1 MSQIDRSQLIPDP
14 QQPSRQPGGI
24 QSPRP
29 IAPAHGQQHGAAKT
43 SPRRNQGQHQ
53 QRKQYQQHQHRSA
66 NGAGHN
72 QGPSHTRV
80 SNNRGPADKRSAKG
94 KKTGGKTAFFV
105 VLGLVAIVY
114 IVGVVAFS
122 QIAYPNTTIAGV
134 DISFS
139 NASSAATKV
148 NSAWKH
154 YKLTVSGD
162 DFNWTYQPKSDEPI
176 VDGETAA
183 KEIISHNEAFIWPAR
198 LVDSLSG
205 KAKTTV
211 TTNEVNLNQDIDL
224 SMLSNAFDQKQFE
237 EDLGA
242 AIDAFNEGRTGTFEA
257 SSSYDEKAGK
267 FTIEKARSNEKLN
280 REHVIKYAEI
290 ELASLSET
298 VDLTKL
304 GNDAYEPL
312 NGTLTNDQIQA
323 ACDAANNFLGV
334 NVTLKLNGNDAGKV
348 DGSSV
353 LQWISFADPANP
365 TLDTSQI
372 SNWAADLANGF
383 NTVGSTRWWTR
394 ADGKQCAVEGGDF
407 GWSIDS
413 STLAKQVEDAINNKQ
428 TSEIEINYS
437 QKADTFTAK
446 GEPDWKAYIDVDLSE
461 QHARYYDEGGNIV
474 WEANFI
480 SGKPGEDATPEGVWQ
495 INSNDGATKLIGAK
509 DPKTGKPKYESPVS
523 YWMPFEGNMVG
534 FHDAT
539 WQNDS
544 SFDSAE
550 SYKWCGS
557 HGCINLRLADAKA
570 LHDCIKV
577 GLCVVVHS

>member
-1 MSQIDRSQLIPDP
+1 MSQNDRTQLIPDP
-14 QQPSRQPGGI
+14 QKPSRQTGGV
-24 QSPRP
+24 QAPRP
-29 IAPAHGQQHGAAKT
+29 IAPAHNQQYRAGGHA
-43 SPRRNQGQHQ
+43 SQQRNRQAHQQHQ
-53 QRKQYQQHQHRSA
+53 QYQGYQQHP
-66 NGAGHN
+66 AGNKAPN
-72 QGPSHTRV
+72 QGPSHARHNAPT
-80 SNNRGPADKRSAKG
+80 DKRGAGKKSG
-94 KKTGGKTAFFV
+94 KKTTLFV

-122 QIAYPNTTIAGV
+122 QVAYPNTTIAGV
-134 DISFS
+134 DVSLS

-148 NSAWKH
+148 SSAWKH
-154 YKLTVSGD
+154 YKLTVTGD
-162 DFNWTYQPKSDEPI
+162 DFSWTYQPESEEPI
-176 VDGETAA
+176 VDGEAAA
-183 KEIISHNEAFIWPAR
+183 KEIIGHNEAFIWPVR
-198 LVDSLSG
+198 LVESLSG
-205 KAKTTV
+205 K
-211 TTNEVNLNQDIDL
+211 TNSNAATESVDLDQDVDL
-224 SMLSNAFDQKQFE
+224 SMLSDAFDQKQFE

-242 AIDAFNEGRTGTFEA
+242 AIDEFNDGRSGTFEA
-257 SSSYDEKAGK
+257 SSSYDEDAGK
-267 FTIEKARSNEKLN
+267 FTVEKARSNEKIN
-280 REHVIKYAEI
+280 REHVITYAEI
-290 ELASLSET
+290 QLAALSDT
-298 VDLTKL
+298 VDINKI

-334 NVTLKLNGNDAGKV
+334 NVTLKLNGEDAGKV

-353 LQWISFADPANP
+353 LQWISFADPANS

-372 SNWAADLANGF
+372 SGWAAEFANGF
-383 NTVGSTRWWTR
+383 NTVGSTRWWKR
-394 ADGKQCAVEGGDF
+394 ADGKECAVEGGDY

-413 STLAKQVEDAINNKQ
+413 DTLAKQVEDAINNKQ
-428 TSEIEINYS
+428 TGEIEISYS
-437 QKADTFTAK
+437 KKADTFTAK

-461 QHARYYDEGGNIV
+461 QHARYYDENGNIV

-495 INSNDGATKLIGAK
+495 INSNDGASKLIGAK
-509 DPKTGKPKYESPVS
+509 DPATGKPKYESPVS

>member
-29 IAPAHGQQHGAAKT
+29 VAPAHGQQHGAANT
-43 SPRRNQGQHQ
+43 SPRPNQRQ
-53 QRKQYQQHQHRSA
+53 QYQQHQQRSA
-66 NGAGHN
+66 HGAGHN
-72 QGPSHTRV
+72 QGSSHTRV
-80 SNNRGPADKRSAKG
+80 SNNRGPANNRSAKG
-94 KKTGGKTAFFV
+94 NKTGGKTAFFV

-148 NSAWKH
+148 DSAWKH

-162 DFNWTYQPKSDEPI
+162 DFSWTYQPESDEPI
-176 VDGETAA
+176 VDGEAA
-183 KEIISHNEAFIWPAR
+183 AHEIIGSNEPLLWPSR
-198 LVDSLSG
+198 LIASLGG
-205 KAKTTV
+205 KNVSATKNGTIDL
-211 TTNEVNLNQDIDL
+211 EQDVDL
-224 SMLSNAFDQKQFE
+224 SMLSDAFDQKQFE

-428 TSEIEINYS
+428 TGEIEINYS

-461 QHARYYDEGGNIV
+461 QHARYYGEGGNIV

-539 WQNDS
+539 WQNDK
-544 SFDSAE
+544 SFDDPN

-570 LHDCIKV
+570 LHDCISV

>member
-1 MSQIDRSQLIPDP
+1 M
-14 QQPSRQPGGI
+14 
-24 QSPRP
+24 
-29 IAPAHGQQHGAAKT
+29 
-43 SPRRNQGQHQ
+43 
-53 QRKQYQQHQHRSA
+53 
-66 NGAGHN
+66 
-72 QGPSHTRV
+72 
-80 SNNRGPADKRSAKG
+80 
-94 KKTGGKTAFFV
+94 
-105 VLGLVAIVY
+105 
-114 IVGVVAFS
+114 AFS

-154 YKLTVSGD
+154 YKLTVSGE
-162 DFNWTYQPKSDEPI
+162 DFSWTYQPESDEPI
-176 VDGETAA
+176 VNGEAA
-183 KEIISHNEAFIWPAR
+183 AHEIIGSNEPLLWPSR
-198 LVDSLSG
+198 LIASLGG
-205 KAKTTV
+205 KNVSTTKNA
-211 TTNEVNLNQDIDL
+211 TIDLEQDVDL
-224 SMLSNAFDQKQFE
+224 SMLSDTFDQKQFE

-242 AIDAFNEGRTGTFEA
+242 AIDAFNEGRSGTFEA
-257 SSSYDEKAGK
+257 SSSYDEQAGK
-267 FTIEKARSNEKLN
+267 FTVEKARSNEKLN
-280 REHVIKYAEI
+280 REHVIKYAEL
-290 ELASLSET
+290 ELASLAES
-298 VDLTKL
+298 VDITKI

-312 NGTLTNDQIQA
+312 NGTLTDDQIQA

-334 NVTLKLNGNDAGKV
+334 NVTLRLNGNDAGKV

-372 SNWAADLANGF
+372 SSWAADLANGF

-428 TSEIEINYS
+428 TGEIEINYS

-461 QHARYYDEGGNIV
+461 QHARYYDENGNIV

-523 YWMPFEGNMVG
+523 YWMPFEGNIVG

-539 WQNDS
+539 WQNDK
-544 SFDSAE
+544 SFDDPN

>member
-1 MSQIDRSQLIPDP
+1 MSQNDRTQLIPDP
-14 QQPSRQPGGI
+14 QKPSRHTGGV

-29 IAPAHGQQHGAAKT
+29 IAPAHGQQRGAANA
-43 SPRRNQGQHQ
+43 SQRPNQ
-53 QRKQYQQHQHRSA
+53 RQYQQHQQRPA
-66 NGAGHN
+66 NGAAPK
-72 QGPSHTRV
+72 QAPSHARTA
-80 SNNRGPADKRSAKG
+80 NNRGPADKRTNKSNKS
-94 KKTGGKTAFFV
+94 GGKTALFV

-122 QIAYPNTTIAGV
+122 QVAYPNTTIAGV
-134 DISFS
+134 DVSFS

-154 YKLTVSGD
+154 YKLTVAGD
-162 DFNWTYQPKSDEPI
+162 DFSWTYQPESDEPI
-176 VDGETAA
+176 VDGEEAA
-183 KEIISHNEAFIWPAR
+183 HEIISNNEPLLWPSR
-198 LVDSLSG
+198 LIASLNGKTDSATKNASVDLD
-205 KAKTTV
+205 
-211 TTNEVNLNQDIDL
+211 QDVDL
-224 SMLSNAFDQKQFE
+224 SMLSDAFDQKQFE
-237 EDLGA
+237 EDLGS
-242 AIDAFNEGRTGTFEA
+242 AIDAFNEGRSGTFEA
-257 SSSYDEKAGK
+257 ASSYDEKAGK
-267 FTIEKARSNEKLN
+267 FTVEMARSNEKLN

-290 ELASLSET
+290 ELASLAET
-298 VDLTKL
+298 VDITKI

-334 NVTLKLNGNDAGKV
+334 DVTLKLNGNDAGKV

-372 SNWAADLANGF
+372 SSWAAELANGF

-394 ADGKQCAVEGGDF
+394 ADGKECAVEGGDF

-413 STLAKQVEDAINNKQ
+413 STLAKQVEEAINNKQ
-428 TSEIEINYS
+428 TGDIEISYS
-437 QKADTFTAK
+437 KKADTFTAK

-461 QHARYYDEGGNIV
+461 QHARYYDENGNIV

-480 SGKPGEDATPEGVWQ
+480 SGLPGEDATPEGVWQ
-495 INSNDGATKLIGAK
+495 INSNDGASTLIGAK
-509 DPKTGKPKYESPVS
+509 DPETGKPKYESKVS

-539 WQNDS
+539 WQNDA
-544 SFDSAE
+544 SFDNAE

-570 LHDCIKV
+570 LHECIKV

>member
-1 MSQIDRSQLIPDP
+1 MSQLDRSQLIPDP

-29 IAPAHGQQHGAAKT
+29 IAPAHGQQHGAANT
-43 SPRRNQGQHQ
+43 SPRPNQGQHQ
-53 QRKQYQQHQHRSA
+53 QRQQRSA
-66 NGAGHN
+66 HGAGHN

-80 SNNRGPADKRSAKG
+80 SNNRGSADNRSAKG

-162 DFNWTYQPKSDEPI
+162 DFSWTYQPESDEPI
-176 VDGETAA
+176 VDGEAA
-183 KEIISHNEAFIWPAR
+183 AHEIIGSNEPLLWPSR
-198 LVDSLSG
+198 LIASLGG
-205 KAKTTV
+205 KNVSATKNGTIDL
-211 TTNEVNLNQDIDL
+211 EQDVDL
-224 SMLSNAFDQKQFE
+224 SMLSDAFDQKQFE
-237 EDLGA
+237 GDLGA

-290 ELASLSET
+290 ELASLAET

-372 SNWAADLANGF
+372 SSWAADLANGF

-428 TSEIEINYS
+428 TGEIEINYS

-461 QHARYYDEGGNIV
+461 QHARYYDESGNIV

-570 LHDCIKV
+570 LHDCISV

>member
-1 MSQIDRSQLIPDP
+1 MSQNDRTQLIPDP
-14 QQPSRQPGGI
+14 QQPNRPAGGV

-29 IAPAHGQQHGAAKT
+29 IAPNHGKQRGASNASRRPGQQH
-43 SPRRNQGQHQ
+43 
-53 QRKQYQQHQHRSA
+53 QQHTA
-66 NGAGHN
+66 NGNAPR
-72 QGPSHTRV
+72 QAPSHARADRG
-80 SNNRGPADKRSAKG
+80 SNQKPSSSKNL
-94 KKTGGKTAFFV
+94 GGKTTLFV
-105 VLGLVAIVY
+105 VLGLIVIVY

-122 QIAYPNTTIAGV
+122 QVAYPNTTIAGV

-139 NASSAATKV
+139 SASSAATKV

-162 DFNWTYQPKSDEPI
+162 DFSWTYQPESDKPI
-176 VDGETAA
+176 VDGEAA
-183 KEIISHNEAFIWPAR
+183 AREIIEANEPLLWPSR
-198 LVDSLSG
+198 LVASLSG
-205 KAKTTV
+205 KTDTATEDNTIDLDKKV
-211 TTNEVNLNQDIDL
+211 DL
-224 SMLSNAFDQKQFE
+224 SMLSDAFDQKQFE
-237 EDLGA
+237 EDLGS
-242 AIDAFNEGRTGTFEA
+242 AIDAFNEGRSGTFEA
-257 SSSYDEKAGK
+257 ASSYDEQAGK
-267 FTIEKARSNEKLN
+267 FTVEKARSNEKLN
-280 REHVIKYAEI
+280 REHVIKYAEL
-290 ELASLSET
+290 ELASLAES
-298 VDLTKL
+298 VDLSKI

-312 NGTLTNDQIQA
+312 NGTLTNDQIKA

-334 NVTLKLNGNDAGKV
+334 NVSLKLNGEEAGKV

-353 LQWISFADPANP
+353 LQWISFADAANP

-372 SNWAADLANGF
+372 SSWAAELANSF
-383 NTVGSTRWWTR
+383 NTIGTTRWWKR
-394 ADGKQCAVEGGDF
+394 ADGKDCVVEGGDF

-413 STLAKQVEDAINNKQ
+413 KTLAKQVEDAINNKQ
-428 TSEIEINYS
+428 TGDIEIDYS
-437 QKADTFTAK
+437 NKADTFTAK

-461 QHARYYDEGGNIV
+461 QHARYYDESGNIV

-495 INSNDGATKLIGAK
+495 INSNNGASKLIGAK
-509 DPKTGKPKYESPVS
+509 DPETGKPKYESPVS

-539 WQNDS
+539 WQNDK
-544 SFDSAE
+544 SFDDPN

>member
-1 MSQIDRSQLIPDP
+1 MSQNDRTQLIPDP
-14 QQPSRQPGGI
+14 QQPSRPAGGV

-29 IAPAHGQQHGAAKT
+29 IAPNHGQQRGASNA
-43 SPRRNQGQHQ
+43 SQRPGQQHQ
-53 QRKQYQQHQHRSA
+53 QHAA
-66 NGAGHN
+66 NGNTPRKARSHARGNHN
-72 QGPSHTRV
+72 TAQKPNS
-80 SNNRGPADKRSAKG
+80 S
-94 KKTGGKTAFFV
+94 KKLGGKTTLFV

-122 QIAYPNTTIAGV
+122 QVAYPNTTIAGV
-134 DISFS
+134 DVSFS

-154 YKLTVSGD
+154 YKLTVTGD
-162 DFNWTYQPKSDEPI
+162 DFSWTYQPESDEPI
-176 VDGETAA
+176 VDGEAA
-183 KEIISHNEAFIWPAR
+183 AREIIEANEPLLWPSR
-198 LVDSLSG
+198 LVASLTG
-205 KAKTTV
+205 KTDAV
-211 TTNEVNLNQDIDL
+211 AENEKIDLDKKVDL
-224 SMLSNAFDQKQFE
+224 SMLSDAFDQKQFE
-237 EDLGA
+237 EDLGS

-257 SSSYDEKAGK
+257 ASSYDEEAGK
-267 FTIEKARSNEKLN
+267 FTVEKARSNEKLN
-280 REHVIKYAEI
+280 REHVIKYAEL
-290 ELASLSET
+290 ELASLAES
-298 VDLTKL
+298 VDITKI

-334 NVTLKLNGNDAGKV
+334 NVSLKLNGEEAGKV

-372 SNWAADLANGF
+372 SSWAAELANSF
-383 NTVGSTRWWTR
+383 NTVGTTRWWTR
-394 ADGKQCAVEGGDF
+394 ADGKECVVEGGDF

-413 STLAKQVEDAINNKQ
+413 KSLAKQVEDAINNKQ
-428 TSEIEINYS
+428 TGDIEISYS
-437 QKADTFTAK
+437 NKADTFTAK

-461 QHARYYDEGGNIV
+461 QHARYYDESGNIV

-495 INSNDGATKLIGAK
+495 INSNDGGTTLIGTK
-509 DPKTGKPKYESPVS
+509 DPETGKPKYESPVS

-539 WQNDS
+539 WQNDK
-544 SFDSAE
+544 SFDDPN

>member
-1 MSQIDRSQLIPDP
+1 MSQNDRTQLIPDP
-14 QQPSRQPGGI
+14 QQPNRQAGGV

-29 IAPAHGQQHGAAKT
+29 IAPNHGQQRGTANA
-43 SPRRNQGQHQ
+43 SQRSGQQHQ
-53 QRKQYQQHQHRSA
+53 QHAA
-66 NGAGHN
+66 NGNTPRKARSHARGNHN
-72 QGPSHTRV
+72 TAQKPNS
-80 SNNRGPADKRSAKG
+80 S
-94 KKTGGKTAFFV
+94 KKLGGKTTLFV

-122 QIAYPNTTIAGV
+122 QVAYPNTTIAGV
-134 DISFS
+134 DVSFS

-154 YKLTVSGD
+154 YKLTVTGD
-162 DFNWTYQPKSDEPI
+162 DFSWTYQPESDEPI
-176 VDGETAA
+176 VDGEAA
-183 KEIISHNEAFIWPAR
+183 AREIIEANEPLLWPSR
-198 LVDSLSG
+198 LVASLTG
-205 KAKTTV
+205 KTDAV
-211 TTNEVNLNQDIDL
+211 AENEKIDLDKKVDL
-224 SMLSNAFDQKQFE
+224 SMLSDAFDQKQFE
-237 EDLGA
+237 EDLGS

-257 SSSYDEKAGK
+257 ASSYDEEAGK
-267 FTIEKARSNEKLN
+267 FTVEKARSNEKLN
-280 REHVIKYAEI
+280 REHVIKYAEL
-290 ELASLSET
+290 ELASLAES
-298 VDLTKL
+298 VDITKI

-334 NVTLKLNGNDAGKV
+334 NVSLKLNGEEAGKV

-372 SNWAADLANGF
+372 SSWAAELANSF
-383 NTVGSTRWWTR
+383 NTVGTTRWWTR
-394 ADGKQCAVEGGDF
+394 ADGKECVVEGGDF

-413 STLAKQVEDAINNKQ
+413 KSLAKQVEDAISNKQ
-428 TSEIEINYS
+428 TGDIEISYS
-437 QKADTFTAK
+437 NKADTFTAK

-461 QHARYYDEGGNIV
+461 QHARYYDESGNIV

-495 INSNDGATKLIGAK
+495 INSNDGGTTLIGTK
-509 DPKTGKPKYESPVS
+509 DPETGKPKYESPVS

-539 WQNDS
+539 WQNDK
-544 SFDSAE
+544 SFDDSN

>member
-1 MSQIDRSQLIPDP
+1 ML
-14 QQPSRQPGGI
+14 
-24 QSPRP
+24 
-29 IAPAHGQQHGAAKT
+29 
-43 SPRRNQGQHQ
+43 
-53 QRKQYQQHQHRSA
+53 
-66 NGAGHN
+66 
-72 QGPSHTRV
+72 
-80 SNNRGPADKRSAKG
+80 
-94 KKTGGKTAFFV
+94 
-105 VLGLVAIVY
+105 VLGLIVIVY

-122 QIAYPNTTIAGV
+122 QVAYPNTTIAGV
-134 DISFS
+134 DVSFS

-154 YKLTVSGD
+154 YKLTVAGD
-162 DFNWTYQPKSDEPI
+162 DFSWTYQPESDEPI
-176 VDGETAA
+176 VDGEAAA
-183 KEIISHNEAFIWPAR
+183 KEIINHNEAFVWPVR
-198 LVDSLSG
+198 LVESLSG
-205 KAKTTV
+205 KTKTTASS
-211 TTNEVNLNQDIDL
+211 NEVDLDQDVDL
-224 SMLSNAFDQKQFE
+224 SMLSDTFDQKQFE

-242 AIDAFNEGRTGTFEA
+242 AIDEFNEGRSGTFEA
-257 SSSYDEKAGK
+257 NSSYDEQAGK
-267 FTIEKARSNEKLN
+267 FTVEKARSNEKIN
-280 REHVIKYAEI
+280 REHVIKYAEL
-290 ELASLSET
+290 ELASLAET
-298 VDLTKL
+298 VDLSKL

-312 NGTLTNDQIQA
+312 NGTLTDDQIQA

-334 NVTLKLNGNDAGKV
+334 NVTLKLNGEDAGKV

-372 SNWAADLANGF
+372 SSWAAELANGF

-413 STLAKQVEDAINNKQ
+413 SSLAKQVEDAINNKQ
-428 TSEIEINYS
+428 TGEIEIKYS

-461 QHARYYDEGGNIV
+461 QHARYYDESGNIV

-495 INSNDGATKLIGAK
+495 INSNDGASKLIGAK
-509 DPKTGKPKYESPVS
+509 DPETGKPKYESPVS

-544 SFDSAE
+544 SFDNAE

>member
-1 MSQIDRSQLIPDP
+1 MSQNDRTQLIPDP
-14 QQPSRQPGGI
+14 QQPNRQAGGV

-29 IAPAHGQQHGAAKT
+29 IAPNHGQQRGASNA
-43 SPRRNQGQHQ
+43 SQRPGQQ
-53 QRKQYQQHQHRSA
+53 NQQHAA
-66 NGAGHN
+66 NGNTPRQAS
-72 QGPSHTRV
+72 SHTRGNH
-80 SNNRGPADKRSAKG
+80 STAQKPDSS
-94 KKTGGKTAFFV
+94 KKLGGKTTLFV

-122 QIAYPNTTIAGV
+122 QVAYPNTTIAGV
-134 DISFS
+134 DISLS

-162 DFNWTYQPKSDEPI
+162 DFSWTYQPESDEPI
-176 VDGETAA
+176 VDGEAA
-183 KEIISHNEAFIWPAR
+183 AREIIEANEPLLWPSR
-198 LVDSLSG
+198 LVESLTGKTDS
-205 KAKTTV
+205 V
-211 TTNEVNLNQDIDL
+211 TENETIDLDKKVDL
-224 SMLSNAFDQKQFE
+224 SMLSDAFNQKQFE
-237 EDLGA
+237 EDLGS
-242 AIDAFNEGRTGTFEA
+242 AIDAFNEGRSGTFEA
-257 SSSYDEKAGK
+257 ASSYDEEVGK
-267 FTIEKARSNEKLN
+267 FTVEKARSNEKLN
-280 REHVIKYAEI
+280 REHVIKYAEL
-290 ELASLSET
+290 ELASLAES
-298 VDLTKL
+298 VDITKI

-334 NVTLKLNGNDAGKV
+334 NVSLKLNGEEAGKV

-372 SNWAADLANGF
+372 SSWAAELANSF
-383 NTVGSTRWWTR
+383 NTVGTTRWWTR
-394 ADGKQCAVEGGDF
+394 ADGKECVVEGGDF

-413 STLAKQVEDAINNKQ
+413 KSLAKQVEDAINNKQ
-428 TSEIEINYS
+428 TGDIEISYS
-437 QKADTFTAK
+437 NKADTFTAK

-461 QHARYYDEGGNIV
+461 QHARYYDESGNIM

-480 SGKPGEDATPEGVWQ
+480 SGLPGEDATPEGVWQ
-495 INSNDGATKLIGAK
+495 INSNNGGTTLIGTK
-509 DPKTGKPKYESPVS
+509 DPETGKPKYESPVS

-539 WQNDS
+539 WQNDK
-544 SFDSAE
+544 SFDDPN

>member
-14 QQPSRQPGGI
+14 QQPSRHAGGV
-24 QSPRP
+24 QSPHP
-29 IAPAHGQQHGAAKT
+29 IAPNHSRQRGASNASQRPGQQH
-43 SPRRNQGQHQ
+43 
-53 QRKQYQQHQHRSA
+53 QQHQRRQPHDVNSNTRRQATSHSRA
-66 NGAGHN
+66 NRNNTQKSGG
-72 QGPSHTRV
+72 
-80 SNNRGPADKRSAKG
+80 SNKL
-94 KKTGGKTAFFV
+94 GGKTTLFV

-122 QIAYPNTTIAGV
+122 QVAYPNTTIAGV

-162 DFNWTYQPKSDEPI
+162 DFSWTYQPKSDEPI

-183 KEIISHNEAFIWPAR
+183 KEIISHNEAFMWPAR
-198 LVDSLSG
+198 LVESLSG
-205 KAKTTV
+205 KTKTAV
-211 TTNEVNLNQDIDL
+211 ATNEVNLDQDVDL

-242 AIDAFNEGRTGTFEA
+242 AIDAFNEGRSGTFEA
-257 SSSYDEKAGK
+257 SSSYDEQAGK
-267 FTIEKARSNEKLN
+267 FTVEKARSNEKLS
-280 REHVIKYAEI
+280 RKHVIKYAEL
-290 ELASLSET
+290 ELASLAES
-298 VDLTKL
+298 VDITKI

-334 NVTLKLNGNDAGKV
+334 NVGLKLNGDEVGKV

-372 SNWAADLANGF
+372 SSWAAELANSF
-383 NTVGSTRWWTR
+383 NTVGTTRWWTR
-394 ADGKQCAVEGGDF
+394 ADGKECAVEGGDF

-413 STLAKQVEDAINNKQ
+413 KTLAKQVEDAINNKQ
-428 TSEIEINYS
+428 TGDIEISYS
-437 QKADTFTAK
+437 KKADTFTAK

-461 QHARYYDEGGNIV
+461 QYARYYDENGSIV
-474 WEANFI
+474 WEAHFI
-480 SGKPGEDATPEGVWQ
+480 SGLPGEHATPEGVWQ
-495 INSNDGATKLIGAK
+495 INSNSGGTTLIGKK
-509 DPKTGKPKYESPVS
+509 DPETGEPEYESKVD

-534 FHDAT
+534 LHDAS
-539 WQNDS
+539 WQNDA
-544 SFDSAE
+544 SFDNPN

-557 HGCINLRLADAKA
+557 HGCINLRPSDAKA
-570 LHDCIKV
+570 LHECIKV

>member
-1 MSQIDRSQLIPDP
+1 MSQNDRAQLIPDP
-14 QQPSRQPGGI
+14 QQPSRHAGSV

-29 IAPAHGQQHGAAKT
+29 IAPNHSRQRGASNASQRPGQQH
-43 SPRRNQGQHQ
+43 
-53 QRKQYQQHQHRSA
+53 QQHQRRQQHAVNSNTRRQATSHPRA
-66 NGAGHN
+66 NRNNTQKSSG
-72 QGPSHTRV
+72 
-80 SNNRGPADKRSAKG
+80 SNKL
-94 KKTGGKTAFFV
+94 GGKTTLFV

-122 QIAYPNTTIAGV
+122 QVAYPNTTIAGV

-139 NASSAATKV
+139 NAPSAATKV

-154 YKLTVSGD
+154 YKLTVSGE
-162 DFNWTYQPKSDEPI
+162 DFSWTYQPESDEPI
-176 VDGETAA
+176 VDGEAA
-183 KEIISHNEAFIWPAR
+183 AHEIIGSNEPLLWPSR
-198 LVDSLSG
+198 LIASLGG
-205 KAKTTV
+205 KNVSATKNGTIDL
-211 TTNEVNLNQDIDL
+211 EQDVDL
-224 SMLSNAFDQKQFE
+224 SMLSDAFDQKQFE

-242 AIDAFNEGRTGTFEA
+242 AIDAFNEGRSGTFEA

-290 ELASLSET
+290 ELASLAET

-428 TSEIEINYS
+428 TGEIEINYS

>member
-1 MSQIDRSQLIPDP
+1 MSQNDRTQLIPDS
-14 QQPSRQPGGI
+14 QQPNRPAGGV

-29 IAPAHGQQHGAAKT
+29 IAPNHSKQHGASNASQRPGQQHQSHAAGGNVPKQAPTHARGKHGASQKPG
-43 SPRRNQGQHQ
+43 S
-53 QRKQYQQHQHRSA
+53 S
-66 NGAGHN
+66 
-72 QGPSHTRV
+72 
-80 SNNRGPADKRSAKG
+80 
-94 KKTGGKTAFFV
+94 KKLGGKTTLFV

-122 QIAYPNTTIAGV
+122 QVAYPNTTIAGV
-134 DISFS
+134 DVSLS
-139 NASSAATKV
+139 NASSAATKI

-162 DFNWTYQPKSDEPI
+162 DFSWTYRPESDEPI
-176 VDGETAA
+176 VDGEAA
-183 KEIISHNEAFIWPAR
+183 AREIIEANEPLLWPSR
-198 LVDSLSG
+198 LVASLSG
-205 KAKTTV
+205 TTKTVAEDKTIDLDKKV
-211 TTNEVNLNQDIDL
+211 DL
-224 SMLSNAFDQKQFE
+224 SMLSDAFDQKQFE

-242 AIDAFNEGRTGTFEA
+242 AIDTFNEGRSGTFEA
-257 SSSYDEKAGK
+257 ANSYDEEAGK
-267 FTIEKARSNEKLN
+267 FTVEKARSNEKLN
-280 REHVIKYAEI
+280 REHVIKYAEF
-290 ELASLSET
+290 ELASLAES
-298 VDLTKL
+298 VDLTKI

-334 NVTLKLNGNDAGKV
+334 NVSLKLNGEEAGKV

-372 SNWAADLANGF
+372 SSWAAELANSF
-383 NTVGSTRWWTR
+383 NTIGTTRWWTR
-394 ADGKQCAVEGGDF
+394 ADGKECVVEGGDF

-413 STLAKQVEDAINNKQ
+413 KTLAKQVEDAINNKQ
-428 TSEIEINYS
+428 TGDIEIDYS
-437 QKADTFTAK
+437 NKADTFTAK

-461 QHARYYDEGGNIV
+461 QHARYYDESGNIV

-495 INSNDGATKLIGAK
+495 INSNNGASKLIGTK
-509 DPKTGKPKYESPVS
+509 DPETGKPKYESPVS

-539 WQNDS
+539 WQNDK
-544 SFDSAE
+544 SFDDPN

>member
-1 MSQIDRSQLIPDP
+1 MSQNDRTQLIPDP
-14 QQPSRQPGGI
+14 QQPNRPAGGV

-29 IAPAHGQQHGAAKT
+29 IAPNHSTQRGASNASQRPGQ
-43 SPRRNQGQHQ
+43 QHQ
-53 QRKQYQQHQHRSA
+53 QRPGQQHQQHTA
-66 NGAGHN
+66 NGNAPR
-72 QGPSHTRV
+72 QAPSHA
-80 SNNRGPADKRSAKG
+80 RGKHGAIQKSG
-94 KKTGGKTAFFV
+94 SSKKLGGKTTLFV
-105 VLGLVAIVY
+105 VLGLIVIVY

-122 QIAYPNTTIAGV
+122 QVAYPNTTIAGV
-134 DISFS
+134 DVSFS

-162 DFNWTYQPKSDEPI
+162 DFSWTYQPKSDDPI
-176 VDGETAA
+176 VDGEAA
-183 KEIISHNEAFIWPAR
+183 AREIIEANEPLLWPSR
-198 LVDSLSG
+198 LMASLSG
-205 KAKTTV
+205 KTDAATQNNTV
-211 TTNEVNLNQDIDL
+211 DLDKKVDL
-224 SMLSNAFDQKQFE
+224 SMLSDAFDQKEFE
-237 EDLGA
+237 ENLGA
-242 AIDAFNEGRTGTFEA
+242 AIDAFNEGRSGTFEA
-257 SSSYDEKAGK
+257 ASSYDEQAGK
-267 FTIEKARSNEKLN
+267 FTVEKARSNEKLH
-280 REHVIKYAEI
+280 REHVIKYAEL
-290 ELASLSET
+290 ELASLAES
-298 VDLTKL
+298 VDLTKI

-334 NVTLKLNGNDAGKV
+334 NVTLKLNGEEAGKV

-372 SNWAADLANGF
+372 SSWAAELANSF
-383 NTVGSTRWWTR
+383 NTVGTTRWWTR
-394 ADGKQCAVEGGDF
+394 ADGKECVVEGGDF

-413 STLAKQVEDAINNKQ
+413 KTLAKQVEDAINNKQ
-428 TSEIEINYS
+428 TGDIEISYS
-437 QKADTFTAK
+437 NKADTFTAK

-461 QHARYYDEGGNIV
+461 QHARYYDESGNIV

-495 INSNDGATKLIGAK
+495 INSNDGGTTLIGAK
-509 DPKTGKPKYESPVS
+509 DPETGKPKYESPVS

-539 WQNDS
+539 WQNDK
-544 SFDSAE
+544 SFDDPN

>member
-1 MSQIDRSQLIPDP
+1 MSQNDRTQLIPDP
-14 QQPSRQPGGI
+14 QQPSRPAGGV

-29 IAPAHGQQHGAAKT
+29 IAPNHSQQRGASNASQRPGQQHQQHAANGNAPRQAPSHTRGNHGAAKKPG
-43 SPRRNQGQHQ
+43 S
-53 QRKQYQQHQHRSA
+53 S
-66 NGAGHN
+66 
-72 QGPSHTRV
+72 
-80 SNNRGPADKRSAKG
+80 
-94 KKTGGKTAFFV
+94 KKTGGKTTLFV

-122 QIAYPNTTIAGV
+122 QVAYPNTTIAGV
-134 DISFS
+134 DVSFS

-162 DFNWTYQPKSDEPI
+162 DFSWTYQPESDEPI
-176 VDGETAA
+176 VDGEAA
-183 KEIISHNEAFIWPAR
+183 AREIIEANESLLWPSR
-198 LVDSLSG
+198 LVASLTG
-205 KAKTTV
+205 KTDAV
-211 TTNEVNLNQDIDL
+211 TENETIDLDKKVDL
-224 SMLSNAFDQKQFE
+224 SMLSDAFDQKQFE
-237 EDLGA
+237 QDLGS

-257 SSSYDEKAGK
+257 ASSYDEEAGK
-267 FTIEKARSNEKLN
+267 FTVEKARSNEKLN
-280 REHVIKYAEI
+280 REHVIKYAEL
-290 ELASLSET
+290 ELASLAES
-298 VDLTKL
+298 VDITKI

-334 NVTLKLNGNDAGKV
+334 NVSLKLNGEEAGKV

-353 LQWISFADPANP
+353 LQWISFVDPANP

-372 SNWAADLANGF
+372 SSWAAELANSF
-383 NTVGSTRWWTR
+383 NTIGTTRWWTR
-394 ADGKQCAVEGGDF
+394 ADGKECVVEGGDF

-413 STLAKQVEDAINNKQ
+413 KTLAKQVEDAINNKQ
-428 TSEIEINYS
+428 TGDIEISYS
-437 QKADTFTAK
+437 NKADTFTAK

-461 QHARYYDEGGNIV
+461 QHARYYDESGNIV

-480 SGKPGEDATPEGVWQ
+480 SGLPGEDATPEGVWQ
-495 INSNDGATKLIGAK
+495 INSNNGGTTLIGTK
-509 DPKTGKPKYESPVS
+509 DPETGKPKYESPVS

-539 WQNDS
+539 WQNDK
-544 SFDSAE
+544 SFDDPN

>member
-1 MSQIDRSQLIPDP
+1 MSQNDRTQLIPDP
-14 QQPSRQPGGI
+14 QQPSRHTGGV

-29 IAPAHGQQHGAAKT
+29 IAPSRGQQRGAANVSQRPNK
-43 SPRRNQGQHQ
+43 QHQ
-53 QRKQYQQHQHRSA
+53 QRQTNGNAPKQPPTHAR
-66 NGAGHN
+66 GD
-72 QGPSHTRV
+72 
-80 SNNRGPADKRSAKG
+80 RGPARKTAENNKSG
-94 KKTGGKTAFFV
+94 KKTTLFV
-105 VLGLVAIVY
+105 VLGLIVIVY

-122 QIAYPNTTIAGV
+122 QVAYPNTTIAGV
-134 DISFS
+134 DVSFS

-154 YKLTVSGD
+154 YKLTVTGD
-162 DFNWTYQPKSDEPI
+162 DFSWTYQPESDEPI
-176 VDGETAA
+176 VDGEAAA
-183 KEIISHNEAFIWPAR
+183 KEIISRNEAIVWPVR
-198 LVDSLSG
+198 LVESLSG
-205 KAKTTV
+205 KTKTTASS
-211 TTNEVNLNQDIDL
+211 NEVDLDQDVDL
-224 SMLSNAFDQKQFE
+224 SMLSDTFDQKQFE
-237 EDLGA
+237 KDLGA
-242 AIDAFNEGRTGTFEA
+242 AIDEFNEGRSGAFEA
-257 SSSYDEKAGK
+257 NSSYDEQAGK
-267 FTIEKARSNEKLN
+267 FTVEKARSNEKLN
-280 REHVIKYAEI
+280 REHVIKYAEL
-290 ELASLSET
+290 ELASLAET
-298 VDLTKL
+298 VDLSKL

-312 NGTLTNDQIQA
+312 NGTLTDDQIQS

-334 NVTLKLNGNDAGKV
+334 NVTLKLNGEDAGKV

-353 LQWISFADPANP
+353 LQWISFTNPANP

-372 SNWAADLANGF
+372 SSWAAELANGF

-413 STLAKQVEDAINNKQ
+413 SSLAKQVEDAINNKQ
-428 TSEIEINYS
+428 TGEIEIKYS

-446 GEPDWKAYIDVDLSE
+446 GEPDWKAYVDVDLSE
-461 QHARYYDEGGNIV
+461 QHARYYDESGNIV

-495 INSNDGATKLIGAK
+495 INSNDGASKLIGAK
-509 DPKTGKPKYESPVS
+509 DPETGKPKYESPVS

-539 WQNDS
+539 WQNDK
-544 SFDSAE
+544 SFDDPN